1 MKLKNEVEILISVF
15 SIHSFDSLVFPGQGS
30 MLFGA
35 NTTEESDESTF
46 AFKPIVKLLPVETKT
61 GEEDE
66 DILFCER
73 AKLYRFDSS
82 TNEMKRTRYW

>member
-1 MKLKNEVEILISVF
+1 TNISKTGKDNDENHDEDNE
-15 SIHSFDSLVFPGQGS
+15 PS
-30 MLFGA
+30 M
-35 NTTEESDESTF
+35 SY
-46 AFKPIVKLLPVETKT
+46 KPIVHLLPVEVKT

-82 TNEMKRTRYW
+82 TNEMKERGIGE